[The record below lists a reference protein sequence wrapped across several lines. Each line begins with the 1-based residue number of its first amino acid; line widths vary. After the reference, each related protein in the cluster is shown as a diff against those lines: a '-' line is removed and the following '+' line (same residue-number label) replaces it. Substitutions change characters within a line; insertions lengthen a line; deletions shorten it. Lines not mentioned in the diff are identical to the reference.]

1 MVFLLWGGNFSPLF
15 WKNGDGLLWVSFLG
29 HLKRAVLR
37 PSSLEISPVRDIQ
50 SLGITTSLRWGQ
62 GIRIL
67 LLTPAV
73 GEESHRPMF
82 GSIVSIYFLENL
94 FALLLC
100 LPGIGPLTE
109 KAALPQQP
117 INPPAEAAPH
127 QHMAI
132 TAANSAEGRK
142 CKTALLAEGCR
153 PPGSCLCRSQPVE
166 PGQSR
171 AHQTLRADCSRVTS
185 KKCWNVKILWKIRLP
200 WCLQW
205 HPTE

>member
-1 MVFLLWGGNFSPLF
+1 MVTVCFGIISWSPKTGSFTTVVFGNFTSPWHPKSGNHYFSEGGVKGSVSCSWHLLWG
-15 WKNGDGLLWVSFLG
+15 KNPTDRYL
-29 HLKRAVLR
+29 VL
-37 PSSLEISPVRDIQ
+37 S
-50 SLGITTSLRWGQ
+50 G
-62 GIRIL
+62 
-67 LLTPAV
+67 
-73 GEESHRPMF
+73 
-82 GSIVSIYFLENL
+82 SIYFLENL